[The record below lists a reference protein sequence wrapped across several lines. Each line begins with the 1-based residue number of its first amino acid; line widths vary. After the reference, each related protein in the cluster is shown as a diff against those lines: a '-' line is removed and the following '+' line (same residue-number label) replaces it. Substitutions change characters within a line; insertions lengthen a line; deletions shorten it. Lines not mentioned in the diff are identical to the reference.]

1 MASGSGTAMRKVKD
15 TTSRCDEEGEGHYF
29 EDYDSYDYTDPNYEY
44 YQEDY
49 DDGGWYWEQQE
60 PWPSGEQ
67 PVETTSE
74 ESKKTSDETAGES
87 FFKGKGKG
95 KHDGCFICGSKW
107 HMARDCPMQGTSK
120 GKGKTKSP
128 SEHHLAASHYKGKG
142 KGKFGG
148 GWRWRPRPKG
158 SGYKGSGYRGYGGYG
173 SKGKGKGKG
182 YRHHWFTDAS
192 KTLTFL
198 DGSDPSHRE
207 ADKATPTP
215 VERYTIHTDSEED
228 LMKTTRTRQVSQA
241 DDDPKSDKLNKSKN
255 ITLNFTTFHTE
266 KLEVYHQVRGRERH
280 GLLIDPGAASGLV
293 GSDTLRLL
301 QPYMTTEPVHDRTK
315 TTPVSGIS
323 GGSDAALG
331 QVTLSFSVAGTSLT
345 YTAEVL
351 GGDGSTCPALVGNP
365 ALRKLEASLLTQWFD
380 DGDGLL
386 VVRHPGH
393 GGEPLSNMQF
403 FRLLLTDSGHYILPL
418 DDKGKHSVDRSE
430 RLRALQLF
438 HHVATSSVKQWYDV
452 DQDVRHCFLVQTTG
466 SDRSET
472 EQKVNSSPT
481 STTCSS
487 PGYEKQVRFNE
498 IVATSATEEALGLAT
513 ECAVPVGD
521 EPVEDAGWQKD
532 RETEKSEGR
541 HHDMHYDMHH
551 DVQGDFTATVRR
563 LTYSGDQL
571 PPSVDARK
579 LERRYKAI
587 PEEYHTKSGLMPVT
601 PENFRS
607 WFTPLRGR
615 GLRWHFW
622 EIFSGSGRLSL
633 TLLMAGLL
641 VGFPVDF
648 RYGWDLC
655 DLRHQALLL
664 EAYHEFQPG
673 CVHLAPDCQCALVR
687 GLQPEGSGH
696 AHGRA
701 HPRSAGSPI
710 CAAAL

>member
-1 MASGSGTAMRKVKD
+1 MWFKHSGINAKTIDDIKLQVQGDYNRFQDARTLALRMSPTHGHAAGED
-15 TTSRCDEEGEGHYF
+15 TTSFWTEKDDWSWYDDMERYYHAGDADHDGEWFWDCDEEGEGHYF

-228 LMKTTRTRQVSQA
+228 LRKTTRTRQVSQA

-280 GLLIDPGAASGLV
+280 GLLIDPGAASGL
-293 GSDTLRLL
+293 
-301 QPYMTTEPVHDRTK
+301 
-315 TTPVSGIS
+315 
-323 GGSDAALG
+323 A
-331 QVTLSFSVAGTSLT
+331 
-345 YTAEVL
+345 
-351 GGDGSTCPALVGNP
+351 C
-365 ALRKLEASLLTQWFD
+365 
-380 DGDGLL
+380 
-386 VVRHPGH
+386 
-393 GGEPLSNMQF
+393 
-403 FRLLLTDSGHYILPL
+403 
-418 DDKGKHSVDRSE
+418 
-430 RLRALQLF
+430 
-438 HHVATSSVKQWYDV
+438 
-452 DQDVRHCFLVQTTG
+452 
-466 SDRSET
+466 
-472 EQKVNSSPT
+472 
-481 STTCSS
+481 CS
-487 PGYEKQVRFNE
+487 
-498 IVATSATEEALGLAT
+498 
-513 ECAVPVGD
+513 
-521 EPVEDAGWQKD
+521 
-532 RETEKSEGR
+532 
-541 HHDMHYDMHH
+541 
-551 DVQGDFTATVRR
+551 
-563 LTYSGDQL
+563 
-571 PPSVDARK
+571 
-579 LERRYKAI
+579 
-587 PEEYHTKSGLMPVT
+587 HT
-601 PENFRS
+601 
-607 WFTPLRGR
+607 
-615 GLRWHFW
+615 
-622 EIFSGSGRLSL
+622 
-633 TLLMAGLL
+633 
-641 VGFPVDF
+641 
-648 RYGWDLC
+648 
-655 DLRHQALLL
+655 
-664 EAYHEFQPG
+664 
-673 CVHLAPDCQCALVR
+673 
-687 GLQPEGSGH
+687 
-696 AHGRA
+696 
-701 HPRSAGSPI
+701 
-710 CAAAL
+710 